1 MAAQPYVI
9 HALPGVPQLGGDG
22 LLVASP
28 RGRLL
33 DAMTA
38 AVAENGYA
46 ATSVAEVINRARAS
60 RRTFYEHFADKE
72 ACYLAAYTLASNY
85 IAGRVVEAM
94 AGASTPADRLARLIR
109 SYLEE
114 LAAYPLAARAFL
126 VEIRAAG
133 APSQRH
139 RRSIQ
144 DQFAELLRSPGSD
157 DDPLMRTALVA
168 ANDELLARA
177 ITDDG
182 TDRLAELEPGLIEV
196 ATRILMPDRPFPSE
210 Q

>member
-1 MAAQPYVI
+1 
-9 HALPGVPQLGGDG
+9 
-22 LLVASP
+22 
-28 RGRLL
+28 LL

-38 AVAENGYA
+38 TVAENGYA

-72 ACYLAAYTLASNY
+72 SCYLAAYTLASDY
-85 IAGRVVEAM
+85 VAARIAEAF

-109 SYLEE
+109 RYLEE
-114 LAAYPLAARAFL
+114 LVSYPLAARAFL

-133 APSQRH
+133 APSQQH

-144 DQFAELLRSPGSD
+144 DQFAELLRTPGSD

-168 ANDELLARA
+168 ANDELISRH
-177 ITDDG
+177 ITDNG
-182 TDRLAELEPGLIEV
+182 VERLTELEPGLLEL
-196 ATRILMPDRPFPSE
+196 ATRILTPTP
-210 Q
+210 